1 MHEVYGWIFALV
13 NGIVLLILEHYFR
26 RKENAEDFRRKEN
39 AEKAKGEEAIL
50 KRFEKDLERGRKS
63 GKRGDD

>member
-13 NGIVLLILEHYFR
+13 NGIVLLILEHY
-26 RKENAEDFRRKEN
+26 FRRKEN